1 MYSSWL
7 QRPHKIATK
16 TAEHRVMQ
24 SVLKPTTK
32 TIGLH
37 IIQNMFKSK
46 TKTTKSK
53 TKTTKLLIMQNMFK
67 PARETIELRIMQNR
81 FKSTSKTTENRIMQN
96 VFKSTIK
103 KFMSCFTYITCVQSF
118 VNIVKVLR
126 LGIYNYNWSMHY
138 NKFVTFPI
146 SENLKSIRP
155 FKQFMYSVLKR
166 VRL

>member
-1 MYSSWL
+1 MYSSRL
-7 QRPHKIATK
+7 QRPHNTATK

-46 TKTTKSK
+46 TKTTKP
-53 TKTTKLLIMQNMFK
+53 LIMQNVFK

-96 VFKSTIK
+96 EFKSTIK

-118 VNIVKVLR
+118 LNIVNVLR
-126 LGIYNYNWSMHY
+126 LGHIQLQLVDALQQICYLFHI
-138 NKFVTFPI
+138 KEP
-146 SENLKSIRP
+146 
-155 FKQFMYSVLKR
+155 
-166 VRL
+166 